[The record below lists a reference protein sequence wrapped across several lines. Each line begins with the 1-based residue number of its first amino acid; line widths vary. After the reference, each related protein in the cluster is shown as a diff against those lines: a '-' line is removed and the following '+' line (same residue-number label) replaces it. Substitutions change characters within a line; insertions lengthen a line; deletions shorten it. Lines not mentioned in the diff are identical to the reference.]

1 MPGCSRPVAAI
12 HVAPGVPEIAATN
25 RCVTAPIACG
35 GHRRQI
41 GHRRAGLV
49 QVDLLQRQHVGIEPP
64 DGLHEPVQFDRAVM
78 NAASVQDVEGGHPHG
93 Y

>member
-25 RCVTAPIACG
+25 RWVTAPMAWAASAVRSAIAERG
-35 GHRRQI
+35 WS
-41 GHRRAGLV
+41 
-49 QVDLLQRQHVGIEPP
+49 QVDLLQRQHVGVEVP
-64 DGLHEPVQFDRAVM
+64 DGLHEPVQFDGAVVD
-78 NAASVQDVEGGHPHG
+78 AASVQDVEGGHPHG